1 MKFIVNKHEDQK
13 QLTGLLFS
21 LAKFFPTRAEEI
33 TSLTADMSVGATLEL
48 CPLKTNRTRPQENY
62 YRVWSR
68 EFAKHV
74 GLTPDEM
81 HDEILCI
88 HFGSEEIDTPFGMKR
103 RPLQRSSVSSKT
115 EYMELIDTL
124 IRIAT
129 EMGFDIPDPK
139 ADDA

>member
-1 MKFIVNKHEDQK
+1 MKFIVNKHENQK

-33 TSLTADMSVGATLEL
+33 TSLTGDMSVGATLEL

-103 RPLQRSSVSSKT
+103 RPKQRSSVSSKT
-115 EYMELIDTL
+115 QYMELIDTL
-124 IRIAT
+124 VRVAA
-129 EMGFDIPDPK
+129 EMSFDIPDPK
-139 ADDA
+139 SDDA

>member
-1 MKFIVNKHEDQK
+1 MKFIVNKHENQK

-33 TSLTADMSVGATLEL
+33 TSLTGDMSVGATLEL

-115 EYMELIDTL
+115 QYMELIDTL
-124 IRIAT
+124 VRVAA
-129 EMGFDIPDPK
+129 EMSFDIPDPK
-139 ADDA
+139 GNDA

>member
-1 MKFIVNKHEDQK
+1 MKFIIEKHQNQK
-13 QLTGLLFS
+13 QLTGLLFT
-21 LAKFFPTRAEEI
+21 LAHSFPARNEEI
-33 TSLTADMSVGATLEL
+33 VNLTAEMSVGATLEL
-48 CPLKTNRTRPQENY
+48 RPLKTNRTRPQENY

-103 RPLQRSSVSSKT
+103 RPLQRSSISSKT
-115 EYMELIDTL
+115 EYMELIETL
-124 IRIAT
+124 VRVAA

>member
-1 MKFIVNKHEDQK
+1 MKFIIEKDQNQK
-13 QLTGLLFS
+13 QLTGLLFA
-21 LAKFFPTRAEEI
+21 LAHSFPARNEEI
-33 TSLTADMSVGATLEL
+33 VNLTAEMSVGATLEL
-48 CPLKTNRTRPQENY
+48 RPLKTNRTRPQENY

-81 HDEILCI
+81 HHEILCI

-103 RPLQRSSVSSKT
+103 RPFQRSSISSKT

-124 IRIAT
+124 IRVAA

-139 ADDA
+139 SDDA

>member
-1 MKFIVNKHEDQK
+1 M
-13 QLTGLLFS
+13 GLLFS
-21 LAKFFPTRAEEI
+21 LASFFPSRAGEI
-33 TSLTADMSVGATLEL
+33 TSLTAEMSVGATLEL
-48 CPLKTNRTRPQENY
+48 SPLKTNRTRPQENY

-115 EYMELIDTL
+115 EYMELIDTI

-129 EMGFDIPDPK
+129 EMGFDITDPN

>member
-1 MKFIVNKHEDQK
+1 M
-13 QLTGLLFS
+13 GLLFS
-21 LAKFFPTRAEEI
+21 LASFFPGRSGEI
-33 TSLTADMSVGATLEL
+33 TSLTAEMSVGATLEL
-48 CPLKTNRTRPQENY
+48 SPLKTNRTRPQENY

-68 EFAKHV
+68 QFAKHV
-74 GLTPDEM
+74 GLTPNEM

-115 EYMELIDTL
+115 EYMELIDSL
-124 IRIAT
+124 IRIAA

-139 ADDA
+139 ANDA

>member
-1 MKFIVNKHEDQK
+1 MKFIINKHENHK
-13 QLTGLLFS
+13 QLTELLFS
-21 LAKFFPTRAEEI
+21 LASFFPSRSGEI
-33 TSLTADMSVGATLEL
+33 ISLTADMSVGATLEL
-48 CPLKTNRTRPQENY
+48 SPLKTNRTRPQENY

-88 HFGSEEIDTPFGMKR
+88 HFGSEEINTGFGMKR
-103 RPLQRSSVSSKT
+103 RPKQRSSLSSKT

-124 IRIAT
+124 VRVAA

>member
-1 MKFIVNKHEDQK
+1 M
-13 QLTGLLFS
+13 GLLFS
-21 LAKFFPTRAEEI
+21 LASFFPGRSREI
-33 TSLTADMSVGATLEL
+33 TSLTAEMSVGATLEL
-48 CPLKTNRTRPQENY
+48 SPLKTNRTRPQENY

-68 EFAKHV
+68 QFAKHV
-74 GLTPDEM
+74 GLTPNEM

-124 IRIAT
+124 IRIAA

-139 ADDA
+139 ANDA

>member
-1 MKFIVNKHEDQK
+1 M
-13 QLTGLLFS
+13 GLLFS
-21 LAKFFPTRAEEI
+21 LASFFPSRAGEI
-33 TSLTADMSVGATLEL
+33 TSLTAEMSVGATLEL
-48 CPLKTNRTRPQENY
+48 SPLNTNRTRPQENY

-103 RPLQRSSVSSKT
+103 SPLQRSSVSSKT

>member
-1 MKFIVNKHEDQK
+1 MKFIINKHENHK
-13 QLTGLLFS
+13 QLTELLFS
-21 LAKFFPTRAEEI
+21 LASFFPSRSGEI
-33 TSLTADMSVGATLEL
+33 ISLTADMSVGATLEL
-48 CPLKTNRTRPQENY
+48 SPLKTNRTRPQENY

>member
-1 MKFIVNKHEDQK
+1 MKFIIDKYENQQ
-13 QLTGLLFS
+13 QLTGLLFT
-21 LAKFFPTRAEEI
+21 LAHSFPARNEEI
-33 TSLTADMSVGATLEL
+33 VNLTAEMSVGATLEL
-48 CPLKTNRTRPQENY
+48 RPLKTNRTRPQENY

-103 RPLQRSSVSSKT
+103 RPLQRSSISSKT
-115 EYMELIDTL
+115 QYMELIETL
-124 IRIAT
+124 IRVAA

-139 ADDA
+139 SDDA

>member
-1 MKFIVNKHEDQK
+1 M
-13 QLTGLLFS
+13 GLLFS
-21 LAKFFPTRAEEI
+21 LASFFPSRAGEI
-33 TSLTADMSVGATLEL
+33 TSLTAEMSVGATLEL
-48 CPLKTNRTRPQENY
+48 SPLKTNRTRPQENY

-68 EFAKHV
+68 QFAKHV

-88 HFGSEEIDTPFGMKR
+88 HFGSEEINTGFGMKR
-103 RPLQRSSVSSKT
+103 RPKQRSSLSSKT

-124 IRIAT
+124 VRVAA

-139 ADDA
+139 DDDA

>member
-1 MKFIVNKHEDQK
+1 M
-13 QLTGLLFS
+13 GLLFS
-21 LAKFFPTRAEEI
+21 LASFFPGRSGEI

-48 CPLKTNRTRPQENY
+48 SPLKTNRTRPQENY
-62 YRVWSR
+62 YRDWSR
-68 EFAKHV
+68 QFAKHV
-74 GLTPDEM
+74 GLTPNEM

-115 EYMELIDTL
+115 EYMELIDSL
-124 IRIAT
+124 IRIAA

-139 ADDA
+139 ANDA